1 MKPIQLHLIVES
13 TLLAT
18 DYDDRRLFCT
28 FAPDSRG
35 EVQFLTGGIV
45 HNSHSGTDMV

>member
-1 MKPIQLHLIVES
+1 MSSLYITRQPCD
-13 TLLAT
+13 LAPD
-18 DYDDRRLFCT
+18 DYDDRWLFCT
-28 FAPDSRG
+28 FATDSRG